1 MYTTYIYIYIYRIES
16 RDGNVNGSFC
26 VPSSL
31 APVFFFI
38 HAGKTQWAC
47 GMLSLWYLRMD
58 PT

>member
-1 MYTTYIYIYIYRIES
+1 MYTTYIYIYRIES

-47 GMLSLWYLRMD
+47 GMLRLWYLRMD